1 MAKKAFN
8 PKSLF
13 KGTESFKEELNEAK
27 AIKSGKISPV
37 QYARG
42 EESEK
47 EGKPKM
53 MARGGKVKKFAE
65 GGKVVRGGGAA
76 VKGTKFSFNGGP
88 DV

>member
-1 MAKKAFN
+1 MAKK
-8 PKSLF
+8 PF
-13 KGTESFKEELNEAK
+13 KFFKPFAAK
-27 AIKSGKISPV
+27 QDKEDKLEKG
-37 QYARG
+37 
-42 EESEK
+42 K
-47 EGKPKM
+47 EGTKKDIKEDLKEGVEEGAPKM